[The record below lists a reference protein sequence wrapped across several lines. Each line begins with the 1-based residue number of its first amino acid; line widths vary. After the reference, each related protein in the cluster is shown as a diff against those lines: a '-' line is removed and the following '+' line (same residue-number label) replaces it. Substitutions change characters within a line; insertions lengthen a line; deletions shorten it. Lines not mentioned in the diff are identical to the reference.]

1 MKLKCTALGS
11 YVMTAKPS
19 QRGND
24 DSEVLKFKDFQGPL
38 TSNSKTF
45 KVLFHFQGLSGS
57 WKNGKKIFKDLQEL
71 SRPCGHPGEKGK
83 EGEGTPVC
91 IFP

>member
-19 QRGND
+19 QRCND

-38 TSNSKTF
+38 TSNPK
-45 KVLFHFQGLSGS
+45 LSRPYS
-57 WKNGKKIFKDLQEL
+57 IFKDL
-71 SRPCGHPGEKGK
+71 PGPGK
-83 EGEGTPVC
+83 KE
-91 IFP
+91 